1 MIAVVDASIAPK
13 WFLQDEPGAEQAR
26 AIVAA
31 GMTLIAPDLV
41 IAEVC
46 NAAWRAARLGRLSR
60 EQVGE
65 IAATLPQFFELLSGM
80 AQLAPRAVAIAA
92 EIDHPVY
99 DCLYVALAEAQQAQ
113 LVTADA
119 ALLRKL
125 SGTRWHDRAVSLT
138 NFRPEPSP

>member
-1 MIAVVDASIAPK
+1 
-13 WFLQDEPGAEQAR
+13 
-26 AIVAA
+26 
-31 GMTLIAPDLV
+31 MTLIAPDLV

-65 IAATLPQFFELLSGM
+65 IAATLPQFFELLSGT
-80 AQLAPRAVAIAA
+80 AQLAPRAVAIAD

-99 DCLYVALAEAQQAQ
+99 DCLYVALAEAQ